1 MGVISFKKKADEFTT
16 PYTCM
21 AAIKKGG
28 IETKLSMVVMG
39 LGNFVHGQKIKG
51 LLFLAFRASS
61 TCALSA
67 SVPILFKT
75 DRAASAI
82 SRIWSGSSG
91 R

>member
-51 LLFLAFRASS
+51 LLFLAVEVAYLVFMAVNGSDFYRCFLLWEAF
-61 TCALSA
+61 
-67 SVPILFKT
+67 PRRK
-75 DRAASAI
+75 
-82 SRIWSGSSG
+82 SGM

>member
-39 LGNFVHGQKIKG
+39 LGNFVHGQKIVKIIEE
-51 LLFLAFRASS
+51 
-61 TCALSA
+61 T
-67 SVPILFKT
+67 
-75 DRAASAI
+75 
-82 SRIWSGSSG
+82 
-91 R
+91 

>member
-51 LLFLAFRASS
+51 LLFLAVEVAYLVFMAGGERNRIFTDAS
-61 TCALSA
+61 
-67 SVPILFKT
+67 F
-75 DRAASAI
+75 
-82 SRIWSGSSG
+82 SGKRSPG
-91 R
+91 GNLG